1 MHAGGAPAED
11 AVLGEE
17 LCRRA
22 AVGRSAG
29 VVLGGLL
36 GQVHM
41 QRRPALL
48 SPPRHGRQL
57 LGGHGPY
64 GVDGRTDPC
73 VIPFL
78 EK

>member
-1 MHAGGAPAED
+1 MDAGGPLTED

-17 LCRRA
+17 LGRGA
-22 AVGRSAG
+22 AVGLAAG

-36 GQVHM
+36 GQVDV
-41 QRRPALL
+41 QGCPALL
-48 SPPRHGRQL
+48 RPSGHGRQL
-57 LGGHGPY
+57 PGGHGPY
-64 GVDGRTDPC
+64 GVDRGPDPC